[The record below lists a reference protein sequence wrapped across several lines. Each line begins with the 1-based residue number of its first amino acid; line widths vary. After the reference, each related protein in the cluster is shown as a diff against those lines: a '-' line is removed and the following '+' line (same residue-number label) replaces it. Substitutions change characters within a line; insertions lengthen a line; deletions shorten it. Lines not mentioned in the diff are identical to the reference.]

1 MQKMPKKMFILSVGM
16 YVSTLLYLGLLYLME
31 GYAYGKSLIGQH
43 KLIWANPNEALG
55 ETGSSPV

>member
-1 MQKMPKKMFILSVGM
+1 MFILSVGM
-16 YVSTLLYLGLLYLME
+16 YVSTLMYLGLLCLME